1 MATLIYRVENG
12 KSKPAA
18 IDHGDGGHSWGD
30 CTTGEVSIAKGEVL
44 VISLSAA
51 IL

>member
-1 MATLIYRVENG
+1 MVIFNYRVQNG

-18 IDHGDGGHSWGD
+18 IDHGYGAHSWGD